1 LLRLCG
7 VTQAPA
13 LPTSRVTTTGRDR
26 LTGGDQGVPGA
37 ILEDMA
43 THLDPGTDP
52 AAVSGPGSGPG
63 HERHLDPRTELS
75 EFLRTRR
82 ARLKPAD
89 LGLAEYGR
97 RRRVQGLKREE
108 LAQLAGVSVA
118 YYTRLEQGN
127 ARNVSV
133 EVLDAI
139 SSALKLSDAEHAHL
153 LHLAKPKQQKRRP
166 ALQRQQVRPALLETL
181 TAMEG
186 VPAYVWGRRSDVLA
200 WNRAASAVFGDWAA
214 RAPQDRNWARIAFLD
229 PLARR
234 LFADWESKASDVVG
248 HLRWD
253 AGQHPDDPLLAGL
266 IAELCMKSEDFRTM
280 WTAHDVKRK
289 SHGSM
294 RLMHPLAGE
303 LTLRYET
310 FTLPG
315 DEEQSLAIYHAEPG
329 SASEEA
335 LRLLVSWGAD
345 ASRDWSAAARD

>member
-1 LLRLCG
+1 M
-7 VTQAPA
+7 
-13 LPTSRVTTTGRDR
+13 TTTGRDR
-26 LTGGDQGVPGA
+26 LAGSDRGLPAV
-37 ILEDMA
+37 LEGMA
-43 THLDPGTDP
+43 THLDP
-52 AAVSGPGSGPG
+52 
-63 HERHLDPRTELS
+63 RTALS
-75 EFLRTRR
+75 EYLRTRR

-89 LGLAEYGR
+89 VGLAEYGR
-97 RRRVQGLKREE
+97 RRRVQGLRREE

-139 SSALKLSDAEHAHL
+139 SHALKLSDAEHTHL

-166 ALQRQQVRPALLETL
+166 APQRQQVRPALLELL

-200 WNRAASAVFGDWAA
+200 WNRTASAVFGDWAA
-214 RAPQDRNWARIAFLD
+214 RAPEERNWARITFLD
-229 PLARR
+229 PAARR

-248 HLRWD
+248 HLRLD
-253 AGQHPDDPLLAGL
+253 AGQHADDPLLAEL
-266 IAELCMKSEDFRTM
+266 IGELSMKSEDFRTM
-280 WTAHDVKRK
+280 WAAHDVKRK

-294 RLMHPLAGE
+294 RLMHPLVGE

-329 SASEEA
+329 SASEDA
-335 LRLLVSWGAD
+335 LRLLASWGAD
-345 ASRDWSAAARD
+345 ASQDWSAAARPT